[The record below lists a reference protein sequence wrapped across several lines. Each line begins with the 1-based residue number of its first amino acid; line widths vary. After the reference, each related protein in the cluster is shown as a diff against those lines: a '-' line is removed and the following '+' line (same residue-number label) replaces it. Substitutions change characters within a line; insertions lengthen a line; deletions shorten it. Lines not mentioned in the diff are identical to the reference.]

1 MFTAGLLTVWITLRP
16 ELASA
21 VSRYKPLSSGDLPA
35 QALRSVLETNIR
47 ALYSTRARIQRIL
60 NRDDPLAEMR
70 VKILRESEQ
79 SMLQLIGFDPDDVIM
94 ERPDRP

>member
-21 VSRYKPLSSGDLPA
+21 VSHYKPIPPGDLPA
-35 QALRSVLETNIR
+35 QALGLVLGSEIRSLR
-47 ALYSTRARIQRIL
+47 DTRARIQRIL
-60 NRDDPLAEMR
+60 DRDDPLAEIR
-70 VKILRESEQ
+70 VKLLRESEQ
-79 SMLQLIGFDPDDVIM
+79 LSLKLIGFDPDDVIM